1 MKDIRLPIV
10 NVLLMPWKWWIV
22 VREKVEFCALQYD
35 YGYCSFT
42 TRVRGKI
49 LNQIL
54 LEVWMS
60 STKHFDLSSSLTPS
74 CFTRFMIC
82 WACRLYFS
90 RLVCSVLFLDECL
103 ITINYG
109 RFCVCFRCLEK
120 WSFGVKYQ
128 VEGTVL
134 VSVRNFVN
142 KIHTYRLKRW

>member
-1 MKDIRLPIV
+1 MKDIRLPII

-22 VREKVEFCALQYD
+22 VREKVEFCALQYV

-120 WSFGVKYQ
+120 VIFWSRLCLAKDEFRYHDWFFFFRN
-128 VEGTVL
+128 EWFTE
-134 VSVRNFVN
+134 VS
-142 KIHTYRLKRW
+142 